1 MIEDLM
7 ADDLETRITHKS
19 RAINIMMVAIPDER
33 KKKKL
38 KINVTFTD
46 SSVI

>member
-1 MIEDLM
+1 MIEDLL

-19 RAINIMMVAIPDER
+19 RAINIMMVATPDDR

-46 SSVI
+46 SVI